1 MSAIIGFRISPQQSL
16 CWRLQQGRESHPC
29 WSVLQFTI
37 DGVVNPTLL
46 AQRLAAL
53 GATEE
58 VLRTRLHSLPGM
70 AQPIQIIEERAELP
84 LCYEDLRG
92 QPAEAQ
98 RRQLDAWRTPVSAPE
113 SLTVILAR
121 LGESHHALTLRAPA
135 YIVDGT
141 SLRLVAAHL
150 LADRPAGD
158 CLQYADY
165 AEWKHSLL
173 EAVTPHPGTLY
184 WRHRQADARTSMAL
198 GLELRAT
205 RTSGESVQSFQ
216 PLAVEEV
223 LPVTTSAGLL
233 QVAGRLGCTLEELL
247 FAAWSVLLA
256 RQSGQNMLDVAYA
269 DIGRGDGLDTTIG
282 PYEQAL
288 PVRLSMDLARSL
300 PDQLDELLAAQR
312 QSVVW
317 RDYYDGS
324 VEPAYGFAF
333 RGPLTFAS
341 PEAII
346 GLYESSLGQR
356 FTLRLECTTHG
367 ELLLCRLACDRK
379 ALGETALACIA
390 EQWRTLLAG
399 LVQDADQPIHRITLL
414 GDMQRRICAP
424 TMPEPSIEGVCIV
437 TLIER
442 QAAST
447 PQALATADA
456 DTTLSYEVLNHQAN
470 RLARYLQRTGV
481 EPGVVVGI
489 MLPRGHDMMAA
500 ILAVL
505 KTGAAYLPLD
515 PSYPADRLAYMVQ
528 DSAVRHVVTRSAL
541 SALLPSGPAL
551 LSLDAMEDALADLSD
566 ENLALTL
573 DLELAAYLI
582 YTSGSTGE
590 PKAVE
595 VTHRNLGHSTQVRMA
610 WYPAQVRAYLLL
622 SSFAFD
628 SSVAGIFWTLAQGGL
643 LVLPAS
649 GDELALDRLVQLIL
663 QHQVSHGLSL
673 PSLYQALLDFAEP
686 ERLASLDTWIVA
698 GEACKDDVVARHC
711 QQLPRVRLVNE
722 YGPTEATVWATAD
735 VLDATSTALGVS
747 IGQPIPTMRLWL
759 LNDAGVPA
767 AIGEV
772 GEIYLGGPMIARG
785 YRGKPEQTAAA
796 FISLPDIAGE
806 ERAYRTGDLARWR
819 GDGRLTFLGRK
830 DHQVKIRGHRVELTE
845 IERCL
850 AGHGQ
855 VRDAAV
861 VAQDHAGSTRLIAY
875 VTGAHNA
882 VPDPETLRSHLA
894 ARLPA
899 YMVPAIFVGL
909 GQLPRSPNGKLDLQ
923 ALPEPETAAGPRT
936 EYVAPRNQLEAQLAA
951 ICAEVLRLP
960 RVGVEDNFFQIGGD
974 SILSLQVVTRAGQ
987 RGIQLTAKQVFA
999 LQTVA
1004 AMAAVAGQQQGHFE
1018 LDTHWLQDT
1027 SEPRALEAI
1036 KLASERYRMEIGEVC
1051 AAVLYRSLLDTAGR
1065 MRLAWVQHAG
1075 EEARAA
1081 GTQPY
1086 RTLHELHSDSTAWPA
1101 VLQAAKTGVRQ
1112 LADGESTAANA
1123 GLEVNVHARVRVS
1136 PEQRDVVVR
1145 NAAEPLYLAASMTPG
1160 TLEFVWSADQRHFP
1174 TDRLRNLANC
1184 FVEQLDALFEHCAV
1198 TREQQLSAMDFP
1210 SAGLDEGALQD
1221 LLAELASGTEPGPR
1235 E

>member
-1 MSAIIGFRISPQQSL
+1 MSAITGFRISPQQYV
-16 CWRLQQGRESHPC
+16 CWRLQQGRVIHPC
-29 WSVLQFTI
+29 WSVLQLMI
-37 DGVVNPTLL
+37 DGVMEPTLL
-46 AQRLAAL
+46 AQRLAML

-84 LCYEDLRG
+84 LCYEDLQG
-92 QPAEAQ
+92 QPVEAQ
-98 RRQLDAWRTPVSAPE
+98 RRQLDAWRTPAATPE

-135 YIVDGT
+135 SLVNGA

-150 LADRPAGD
+150 LADRLAGD
-158 CLQYADY
+158 SLQYADY

-173 EAVTPHPGTLY
+173 EAEIPHPGTLY
-184 WRHRQADARTSMAL
+184 WRHRHADARISMAL

-205 RTSGESVQSFQ
+205 RASGESVQSFQ
-216 PLAVEEV
+216 PIAVAEV
-223 LPVTTSAGLL
+223 LPAATLAGLL
-233 QVAGRLGCTLEELL
+233 QLAGRLGCTLEELL
-247 FAAWSVLLA
+247 FAAWGVLLA
-256 RQSGQNMLDVAYA
+256 RQSGQNMLDVAYT
-269 DIGRGDGLDTTIG
+269 DIGRGDGLDTAIG
-282 PYEQAL
+282 AYEQAL
-288 PVRLSMDLARSL
+288 PVRLSVNLARSL
-300 PDQLDELLAAQR
+300 PAQLDELLAAQR

-333 RGPLTFAS
+333 RGPLTLAI

-346 GLYESSLGQR
+346 GLHESSLSQR
-356 FTLRLECTTHG
+356 FTLHLECTTHG
-367 ELLLCRLACDRK
+367 ELLLCRLACDRS

-390 EQWRTLLAG
+390 EQWRMLLAS

-414 GDMQRRICAP
+414 GDIQRRICAP
-424 TMPEPSIEGVCIV
+424 TVPEPSIEGVSIV

-456 DTTLSYEVLNHQAN
+456 DTTLSYEALNHHAN

-481 EPGVVVGI
+481 EPGDIVGI
-489 MLPRGHDMMAA
+489 MLPRGHAMMAA

-528 DSAVRHVVTRSAL
+528 DSAARHVVSQSEL
-541 SALLPSGPAL
+541 SALLPPGPAL
-551 LSLDAMEDALADLSD
+551 LCLDALEGALADLSD
-566 ENLALTL
+566 ENLGLAL

-610 WYPAQVRAYLLL
+610 WYSAQVRAYLLL

-628 SSVAGIFWTLAQGGL
+628 SSVAGIFWTLSQGGL

-663 QHQVSHGLSL
+663 QHRVSHGLSL
-673 PSLYQALLDFAEP
+673 PSLYQAILDFAEP
-686 ERLASLDTWIVA
+686 EHLASLDTWIVA
-698 GEACKDDVVARHC
+698 GEACKDEVVARHC

-747 IGQPIPTMRLWL
+747 IGQPIPSMRLWL
-759 LNDAGVPA
+759 LNEGGVPA

-785 YRGKPEQTAAA
+785 YRGAPEQTAAA
-796 FISLPDIAGE
+796 FVACPDIAGE
-806 ERAYRTGDLARWR
+806 ERVYHTGDLASWR
-819 GDGRLTFLGRK
+819 VDGRLTFLGRK
-830 DHQVKIRGHRVELTE
+830 DHQVKIRGHRVELSE

-861 VAQDHAGSTRLIAY
+861 IAQDHAGSTRLVAY

-882 VPDPETLRSHLA
+882 GPDPDTLRNHLA

-899 YMVPAIFVGL
+899 YMIPALFVGL

-923 ALPEPETAAGPRT
+923 ALPDPETAARLRT
-936 EYVAPRNQLEAQLAA
+936 EYMAPRNQLETQLAA
-951 ICAEVLRLP
+951 ICADVLRLP

-1004 AMAAVAGQQQGHFE
+1004 AMAAVARQQQGRFE
-1018 LDTHWLQDT
+1018 LDTRWQQDI
-1027 SEPRALEAI
+1027 SKLRALEAI
-1036 KLASERYRMEIGEVC
+1036 KLAAELYRMEIVEVFV
-1051 AAVLYRSLLDTAGR
+1051 AVLYRSLVDTAGR

-1081 GTQPY
+1081 GAQPY

-1112 LADGESTAANA
+1112 LADGESMAANA
-1123 GLEVNVHARVRVS
+1123 GLEVDVHPRVHVL

-1145 NAAEPLYLAASMTPG
+1145 NAAEPLYLAASMTPDA
-1160 TLEFVWSADQRHFP
+1160 LELAWSADQRHFP
-1174 TDRLRNLANC
+1174 ADRLRDLANC
-1184 FVEQLDALFEHCAV
+1184 FAEQLDALFEHCAV
-1198 TREQQLSAMDFP
+1198 TSERQLSAMDFP
-1210 SAGLDEGALQD
+1210 SAGLDEVALQD